1 MTAAA
6 NGSAEGLIPALYV
19 SSLIKFCSL
28 IGRLVCLYAFFAA
41 SPVAMVAANLSPFS
55 FGGNFKKSFTGSLHG
70 NR

>member
-6 NGSAEGLIPALYV
+6 NGSAEGLIPALYARPV
-19 SSLIKFCSL
+19 IKSCCL
-28 IGRLVCLYAFFAA
+28 TGRLVCLYTFFAA

-55 FGGNFKKSFTGSLHG
+55 LAGNSKKAFTGSLDG